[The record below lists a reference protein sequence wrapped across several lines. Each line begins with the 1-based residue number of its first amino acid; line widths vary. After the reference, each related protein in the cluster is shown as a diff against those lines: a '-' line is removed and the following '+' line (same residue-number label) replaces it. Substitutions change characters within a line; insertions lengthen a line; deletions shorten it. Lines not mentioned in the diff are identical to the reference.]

1 MSELAEREVK
11 ETNVFGETA
20 SHKCACLLRFAMLL
34 QVLSRL
40 CVVFLALSINV
51 SMLDEDNNRHMVAC
65 LRVGEHVYPTCL
77 CAAR

>member
-11 ETNVFGETA
+11 ETNVVGEIA
-20 SHKCACLLRFAMLL
+20 AHKCACLLQLVMSL
-34 QVLSRL
+34 QVLSRM

-65 LRVGEHVYPTCL
+65 LRVGEHVYPTRL
-77 CAAR
+77 CAVR